1 MTAGGTV
8 EVDRL
13 LGVLNGV
20 FHSFL
25 MVVLWVDVVVL
36 LCYSIYIYMYFYIHN
51 SVVVSC

>member
-1 MTAGGTV
+1 MGTV

-20 FHSFL
+20 VHSFL
-25 MVVLWVDVVVL
+25 MVVLWVDVVLL
-36 LCYSIYIYMYFYIHN
+36 LCYIYIYIYFYMHN